1 MPYFMFICILFCN
14 FFVCVSP
21 IYAAGQPRIIYCSV
35 NYNPVAQPESAQVL
49 AVVQFKKSLERL
61 SGGAFRVRIAWNNAL
76 TPNYSV
82 AQQALR
88 GDKVHFTQMPASTLA
103 AYSRALIPLST
114 LFLFSYPDM
123 DLPHA
128 VVDGPV
134 GARIRERTMDE
145 TGLRILAF
153 WELGYRHLT
162 SVTKP
167 LETHEDMRG
176 EKWRVQPNP
185 VHEDA
190 FRRMGVEPV
199 RIAWPDLYEALRR
212 NAVSGSENTV
222 ADIDEGRLYEMQKN
236 LLLTGHAFEFLCV
249 VASERFYNSLSPAE
263 KSHWDRAVAEATQVY
278 RKAFMQGSAAQ
289 EIKLR
294 KLMHVNIMT
303 PHQQKLFLRQVEPS
317 RVLAAQLSGP
327 EYYAE
332 IMAEIDKLRLPAA
345 TR

>member
-1 MPYFMFICILFCN
+1 MQYFLFICMLVYS
-14 FFVCVSP
+14 FFVCVP
-21 IYAAGQPRIIYCSV
+21 PVYAEKQERIIYCSV
-35 NYNPVAQPESAQVL
+35 NYNPVAQSESAQVL
-49 AVVQFKKSLERL
+49 AVLQFKKSLERL
-61 SGGAFRVRIAWNNAL
+61 SDGAFRVRIAWNNAL

-88 GDKVHFTQMPASTLA
+88 GDKVHFTQIPSSAFALYT
-103 AYSRALIPLST
+103 RALLPLST

-128 VVDGPV
+128 VVDGIV
-134 GARIRERTMDE
+134 GTRIRERTVDE

-162 SVTKP
+162 SVVKP
-167 LETHEDMRG
+167 LETLENITG
-176 EKWRVQPNP
+176 EKWRIQPNP

-222 ADIDEGRLYEMQKN
+222 ADIEEGRLYEMQKS

-249 VASERFYNSLSPAE
+249 IASERFYNSLSHTE
-263 KSHWDRAVAEATQVY
+263 KAQWDGAMDEATQLY

-294 KLMHVNIMT
+294 KLMRVNEIT
-303 PHQQKLFLRQVEPS
+303 SHQQKIFLQMVAPS
-317 RVLAAQLSGP
+317 RILAAQLSGP

-332 IMAEIDKLRLPAA
+332 IMTEIDKLRLPAA